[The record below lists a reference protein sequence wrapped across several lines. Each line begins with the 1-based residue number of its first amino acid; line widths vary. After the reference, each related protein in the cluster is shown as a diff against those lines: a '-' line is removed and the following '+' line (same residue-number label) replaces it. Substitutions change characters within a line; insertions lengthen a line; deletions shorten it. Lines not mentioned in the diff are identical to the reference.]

1 MDPIQ
6 LKLLL
11 EALKK
16 GDTKKASDLLTK
28 AADATEYDRGYKKA
42 LSGIVAAVEND
53 EVNSLFLRMVSGAV
67 TKKSLEE
74 QRRQSRKIFQET
86 FRPASERGYEKAWYD
101 ILSIY
106 LGKKKV
112 GLEEHVEGELY

>member
-1 MDPIQ
+1 M
-6 LKLLL
+6 KLFL

-16 GDTKKASDLLTK
+16 GDTKKAAEIVSEIK
-28 AADATEYDRGYKKA
+28 NSTEYDRGYKKA
-42 LSGIVAAVEND
+42 LTGIIASVENK
-53 EVNSLFLRMVSGAV
+53 EVNSLFPKMISEKV
-67 TKKSLEE
+67 TKKNLEE
-74 QRRQSRKIFQET
+74 QRRESRRISHEA

-101 ILSIY
+101 IITIF

>member
-16 GDTKKASDLLTK
+16 GDTKKASDLLNK
-28 AADATEYDRGYKKA
+28 AADTTEYDRGYKKA

-74 QRRQSRKIFQET
+74 QRKQSRKTSQET

>member
-16 GDTKKASDLLTK
+16 EDTRKASDILNG
-28 AADATEYDRGYKKA
+28 AANATEYDKGYKKA
-42 LSGIVAAVEND
+42 LSGIVAAVENK
-53 EVNSLFLRMVSGAV
+53 EANSLFLRMMSGAV
-67 TKKSLEE
+67 TKKILEE
-74 QRRQSRKIFQET
+74 QRRQSREISRET

-101 ILSIY
+101 ILSIF

-112 GLEEHVEGELY
+112 GLEKHVEGELY